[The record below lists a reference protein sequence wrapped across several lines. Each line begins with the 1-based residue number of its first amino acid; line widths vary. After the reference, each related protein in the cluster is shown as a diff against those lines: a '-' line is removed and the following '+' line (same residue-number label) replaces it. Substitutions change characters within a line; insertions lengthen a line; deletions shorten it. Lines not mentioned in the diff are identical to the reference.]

1 MYRILILMYHMISDA
16 RHSYEEDIVVSPD
29 KFKKQ
34 MWYLKYKGYTP
45 VSLDDLYGCF
55 VNETRC
61 LPEKPVI
68 ITFDDGYMN
77 NYENAFPI
85 LRQFDFPATVFI
97 VAGLVGNVN
106 QRMKTKGYPERPLVN
121 WNEIEVMKKNGITIG
136 SHTMSHPRL
145 SLLESKDARREIED
159 SKKLLEDSLGVPI
172 NHFAYPY
179 GDMNE
184 SIVSMVREAGYKTA
198 CSVVSGFNS
207 EKVNLFEL
215 RRIGIYGADSIRRFA
230 IKLTFGTNNG
240 NLSLPAKYY
249 ISRLTD
255 KATRWISA

>member
-1 MYRILILMYHMISDA
+1 MYHMISGA
-16 RHSYEEDIVVSPD
+16 RHPYEEDIVVSPD

-45 VSLDDLYGCF
+45 ISLDDLYGYLTNKF
-55 VNETRC
+55 LD

-68 ITFDDGYMN
+68 ITFDDGYKN

-85 LRQFDFPATVFI
+85 LRQFNFPATVF
-97 VAGLVGNVN
+97 VVGGLVEKVN
-106 QRMKTKGYPERPLVN
+106 QWMRTKGYPERPLMR
-121 WNEIEVMKKNGITIG
+121 WNEIEDMKKNGITIG

-145 SLLESKDARREIED
+145 SLLGSKDARREIED
-159 SKKLLEDSLGVPI
+159 SKKFLEDSLGVPI

-179 GDMNE
+179 GDMNK

-207 EKVNLFEL
+207 EKLNLFEL

-249 ISRLTD
+249 MSRLTD
-255 KATRWISA
+255 KVTRWISA